1 MEICHTYLQLDS
13 FADDNDVSLTLVEQ
27 LGLKSKVCT
36 QFISL
41 SRRLIFLGQTGQF
54 LDVIGGPEHVGR
66 LLEPFEAL
74 CAMHE
79 VAVREQVCFST
90 CLNVVELVSK
100 KLVTSVSIC
109 FGFVADR
116 QVDKNCR
123 KSNAENERKVS
134 ACLVFTCLRVY
145 TYGFGPHAML
155 VLASLWLASPLRL
168 DPKYRIWTL
177 PGGAAASADCA
188 WEHRAPTGKHL
199 GGVLKE
205 EANY

>member
-27 LGLKSKVCT
+27 LGLKSKICT

-100 KLVTSVSIC
+100 KLVIS
-109 FGFVADR
+109 
-116 QVDKNCR
+116 
-123 KSNAENERKVS
+123 
-134 ACLVFTCLRVY
+134 
-145 TYGFGPHAML
+145 
-155 VLASLWLASPLRL
+155 VLALLQTVKSIKIAVNPMQKTNVRSQLALFLHAYACIRMV
-168 DPKYRIWTL
+168 
-177 PGGAAASADCA
+177 
-188 WEHRAPTGKHL
+188 L
-199 GGVLKE
+199 GRMPCW
-205 EANY
+205 Y